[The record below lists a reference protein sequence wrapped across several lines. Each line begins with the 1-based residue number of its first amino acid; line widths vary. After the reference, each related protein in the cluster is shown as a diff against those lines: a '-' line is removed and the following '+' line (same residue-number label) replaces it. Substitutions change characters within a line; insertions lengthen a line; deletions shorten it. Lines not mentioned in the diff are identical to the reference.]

1 MSQVLANISSFPRC
15 PGAQRLEFP
24 TLLEDLKTGLAAANP
39 PNPLGFTGA
48 CYTAAEWAVL
58 HPGAP
63 YGPPADPGDP
73 PLLAAGQVP
82 WSFLY
87 KRYSDFITH
96 ESACKTALLSKLDA
110 TTLAVVKERDG
121 TLSTT
126 PLATIIQRLRDA
138 YQVAT
143 PADIS
148 TNSDKLKRP
157 YSPPMPLADHLL
169 AHRAAHAYADAQGF
183 PILEP
188 TKVDML
194 RQSLQ
199 PCNIFNE
206 TLKLFV
212 VMFTTVVTQTF
223 EALATMLL
231 TAEANLAS
239 QTTVVAAGYAQ
250 AVTAVQ
256 LSNLEELVRSLQ
268 AEVRGANATK
278 MAGGGPVARASPA
291 AFAPG
296 NVHYCWTHGSKSAHP
311 SFACMKPAHGHQTKA
326 TAKATLG
333 GKA

>member
-1 MSQVLANISSFPRC
+1 MSQVLTNILPFPSC

-39 PNPLGFTGA
+39 PSPLGFTGA

-73 PLLAAGQVP
+73 PVLAAGQVP

-96 ESACKTALLSKLDA
+96 ESACKTALLAKLDA
-110 TTLAVVKERDG
+110 TTLAVVKEPDG
-121 TLSTT
+121 TLSAT

-143 PADIS
+143 PVDIS
-148 TNSDKLKRP
+148 TNNDKLTRP
-157 YSPPMPLADHLL
+157 YSPSMRLAEHLL
-169 AHRAAHAYADAQGF
+169 SHRTAHAYAAAQGF

-188 TKVDML
+188 TKVDLL
-194 RQSLQ
+194 RKSLQ
-199 PCNIFNE
+199 PCHVYDE

-223 EALATMLL
+223 AALADMLV

-250 AVTAVQ
+250 AVTASQ
-256 LSNLEELVRSLQ
+256 LSSLEELVRSLQ
-268 AEVRGANATK
+268 AEVRAANSSKT
-278 MAGGGPVARASPA
+278 AGGSASRANPA

-296 NVHYCWTHGSKSAHP
+296 NIHYCWTHGPKASHP
-311 SFACMKPAHGHQTKA
+311 SFACTKQAAGHQVKA
-326 TAKATLG
+326 TARNTLG